1 MGQCNS
7 LWKRK
12 AIDLQRR
19 PGKLTGASSRKA
31 LPDESELLQVGL
43 FVRDGN
49 IPFAKS
55 VAAYQ
60 VPGDVLN
67 YSNNKSISDQAA
79 AIGVST

>member
-1 MGQCNS
+1 MESIYDKGLGNWQV
-7 LWKRK
+7 L
-12 AIDLQRR
+12 AV
-19 PGKLTGASSRKA
+19 GKPCQMKVNCFGWAFLTGM
-31 LPDESELLQVGL
+31 E
-43 FVRDGN
+43 N

-67 YSNNKSISDQAA
+67 YSNNKSKSDQAA